1 VTGDPDALEGAERL
15 PHVAPLQLPPESDQ
29 VTPVFFGSPVT
40 VAVKFCAWLTC
51 TDEVV
56 GERLT
61 EMADGL
67 LFIAPEPQPA
77 KKGTSEQNKGT
88 ADGR

>member
-1 VTGDPDALEGAERL
+1 MTGDPDALEEAERL
-15 PHVAPLQLPPESDQ
+15 PHVAPLQLSPESDQ

-40 VAVKFCAWLTC
+40 VAVKLCAWLTS

-61 EMADGL
+61 EMGDGL
-67 LFIAPEPQPA
+67 LFIAAEPQPA
-77 KKGTSEQNKGT
+77 KKRTSEQNKGT
-88 ADGR
+88 ADSR

>member
-1 VTGDPDALEGAERL
+1 VTGAPDALEGAERL
-15 PHVAPLQLPPESDQ
+15 PHVAPLQLSPESDQ
-29 VTPVFFGSPVT
+29 VTPEFFGSPIT
-40 VAVKFCAWLTC
+40 VAVKLCAWLTS

-56 GERLT
+56 GERPT

-77 KKGTSEQNKGT
+77 KKRTSEQNKGT
-88 ADGR
+88 ADSR